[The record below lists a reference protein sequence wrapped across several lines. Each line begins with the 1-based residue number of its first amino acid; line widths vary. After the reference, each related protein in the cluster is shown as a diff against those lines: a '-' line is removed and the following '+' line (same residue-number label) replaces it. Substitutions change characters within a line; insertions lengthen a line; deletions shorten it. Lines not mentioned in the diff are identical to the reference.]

1 MFNSWFL
8 SSAKLPV
15 VDSGIEVSVCLLFQ
29 DEVGKGGKK
38 VIKLM

>member
-29 DEVGKGGKK
+29 DEVGQGGMK